1 MLAATFLVA
10 LGGAIGSVAR
20 FWLTEIAAKFW
31 GGDFPWGTILANI
44 SGSLLIGAI
53 AALPIMGPRDLL
65 GPLGRQF
72 LMVGIMGGYTTFSSF
87 SLQTLTMLQHGHL
100 GKAAANVAGS
110 VVLCLV
116 AVWAGYA
123 LAASFSAAKP

>member
-1 MLAATFLVA
+1 MFLSTLLIAA
-10 LGGAIGSVAR
+10 GGAIGSVAR
-20 FWLTEIAAKFW
+20 FWLNEIILKVW
-31 GGDFPWGTILANI
+31 GGDFPWGTIIANI

-53 AALPIMGPRDLL
+53 AALPAFGERDLL
-65 GPLGRQF
+65 TRQF

-87 SLQTLTMLQHGHL
+87 SLQTLTMLQNGHL
-100 GKAAANVAGS
+100 GKAAVNVAGS

-123 LAASFSAAKP
+123 LAASVTGSRP